1 MEPCLT
7 FLSDEEL
14 KRLHTNALDI
24 LENVGIRYESRVC
37 LELIAA
43 EGQKVDFDSGIA

>member
-24 LENVGIRYESRVC
+24 LENVLVPGAGVEP
-37 LELIAA
+37 AGA
-43 EGQKVDFDSGIA
+43 EGPRDSKFYVEGD